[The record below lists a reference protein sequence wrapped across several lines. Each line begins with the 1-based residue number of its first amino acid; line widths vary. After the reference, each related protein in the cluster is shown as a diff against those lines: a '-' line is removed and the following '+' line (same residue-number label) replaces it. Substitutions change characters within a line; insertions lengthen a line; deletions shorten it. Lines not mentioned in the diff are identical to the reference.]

1 MAGKKKVAVKR
12 KTTSKTTGKAK
23 SSRKIKATAGKSKT
37 KTKTKTKTKAKA
49 KSRAKTSTKLKAV
62 TTTKVAKPKLGTKPY
77 NKSEL
82 LLAIS
87 ADTGLTRG
95 NVKGVLDSLEGII
108 GEHLVKTPKSFNLH
122 GICKMLVKTKPATKA
137 RKGINPFTGEEMMF
151 KAKPASKVV
160 RIRPFKKLKSAI
172 S

>member
-1 MAGKKKVAVKR
+1 MAGKKKVAAKR
-12 KTTSKTTGKAK
+12 KTTSKTTAKTKMRTKAK
-23 SSRKIKATAGKSKT
+23 ATSRG
-37 KTKTKTKTKAKA
+37 KTKAKTA
-49 KSRAKTSTKLKAV
+49 TKRKVATTVKTVKL
-62 TTTKVAKPKLGTKPY
+62 AKPKLGTKPY

-82 LLAIS
+82 LLALAS
-87 ADTGLTRG
+87 DTGLTKG
-95 NVKGVLDSLEGII
+95 NVKGVLDSLECII
-108 GEHLVKTPKSFNLH
+108 GEHLAKTPKSFNLH